1 MKRKK
6 QKAKV
11 SNNNLK
17 HNFVYSTV
25 FQIFTMIIPFI
36 TAPYVSRVLGAEGVG
51 IQSYTGSIQSYFLL
65 FAALGTASYG
75 NREISQARDKKEV
88 YSKKFYEIELIT
100 VLTGSVCLVAWLG
113 LILLDKKNQ
122 IYYIAMIPYI
132 FGTMFD
138 ISWFYNGL
146 ENFKITVMCNI
157 LFKTI
162 GIISIFAFVKD
173 QDDLVLYIL
182 IMAVTTMLANLSMWI
197 YLPHYVCKVN
207 PETLQ
212 IKEHFKQTFMYFIPT
227 IATSIYTVLDK
238 TLIGVITQNDAENGY
253 YEQATKIINMAKSV
267 SFNAVNAVVGV
278 RISYLF
284 VENKEKEIKSRIE
297 NSMNFILFM
306 AIGCGFGIA
315 GIASTFVPL
324 FFGEGYNRVV
334 DLLYI
339 FCPIITIIGISNCL
353 GSQYYTPS
361 GRRNDS
367 TKYLLCGA
375 CVNLILNLCL
385 IGRYGANGAAVASV
399 FAEFCITFL
408 YVKNCNGFM
417 RFGKIWSFMYKKIIA
432 GLLMFLVVINF
443 GIYLHMAKLL
453 VLACQVIMGII
464 TYLVVLMIEKD
475 KWINA
480 MIGEVVQKLE
490 RGKQ

>member
-1 MKRKK
+1 MKTKK
-6 QKAKV
+6 I
-11 SNNNLK
+11 NLK
-17 HNFVYSTV
+17 HNFIYSMV
-25 FQIFTMIIPFI
+25 FQIFTMITPFI
-36 TAPYVSRVLGAEGVG
+36 TAPYVSRVLGPDGIG

-100 VLTGSVCLVAWLG
+100 VFTCSICLIAWIVL
-113 LILLDKKNQ
+113 LLLDKKNQ

-146 ENFKITVMCNI
+146 ENFKTTVMCNM
-157 LFKTI
+157 LFKII
-162 GIISIFAFVKD
+162 GIISIFGLVKNKG
-173 QDDLVLYIL
+173 DLVLYIL

-197 YLPHYVCKVN
+197 YLPRYVCKVDYK
-207 PETLQ
+207 TLKL
-212 IKEHFKQTFMYFIPT
+212 KEHFKQTVMYFIPT

-284 VENKEKEIKSRIE
+284 VENKEEEIKSRIE

-315 GIASTFVPL
+315 GVATTFVPL
-324 FFGEGYNRVV
+324 FFGNGYDRVV
-334 DLLYI
+334 GLLYI

-367 TKYLLCGA
+367 TKYLLCGSA
-375 CVNLILNLCL
+375 VNLILNLCL
-385 IGRYGANGAAVASV
+385 IGKYGAYGAACASV
-399 FAEFCITFL
+399 IAEFCITFL

-417 RFGKIWSFMYKKIIA
+417 RFGKLLSCMSKKVIA
-432 GLLMFLVVINF
+432 GFLMFLVVI
-443 GIYLHMAKLL
+443 GLGKYLHMTKLL
-453 VLACQVIMGII
+453 VLVCQIVMGIG
-464 TYLVVLMIEKD
+464 TYLVVLIIEKD
-475 KWINA
+475 KWTKMMA
-480 MIGEVVQKLE
+480 YEFSRKL
-490 RGKQ
+490 RLR

>member
-1 MKRKK
+1 MKKE
-6 QKAKV
+6 
-11 SNNNLK
+11 SLK
-17 HNFVYSTV
+17 INFIFSTI
-25 FQIFTMIIPFI
+25 FQIFTMITPFI
-36 TAPYVSRVLGAEGVG
+36 TAPYVSRVLGPDGIG

-100 VLTGSVCLVAWLG
+100 VFTCSICLIAWIVL
-113 LILLDKKNQ
+113 LLLDKKNR

-146 ENFKITVMCNI
+146 ENFKTTVMCNMV
-157 LFKTI
+157 FKII
-162 GIISIFAFVKD
+162 GIISIFGLVKNK
-173 QDDLVLYIL
+173 DDLVLYIL
-182 IMAVTTMLANLSMWI
+182 IMAVATMLANLSMWI
-197 YLPHYVCKVN
+197 YLPRYVCKVDHK
-207 PETLQ
+207 TLKL
-212 IKEHFKQTFMYFIPT
+212 KEHFKQTVMYFIPT

-267 SFNAVNAVVGV
+267 AFNAVNAVVGV

-284 VENKEKEIKSRIE
+284 VEKKEEEIKSRIE

-315 GIASTFVPL
+315 GVANTFVPL
-324 FFGEGYNRVV
+324 FFGTGYERVV
-334 DLLYI
+334 GLLYV

-367 TKYLLCGA
+367 TKYLLCGSG
-375 CVNLILNLCL
+375 VNLILNLCL
-385 IGRYGANGAAVASV
+385 IGRYGAYGAAFASV
-399 FAEFCITFL
+399 VAELSITFL

-417 RFGKIWSFMYKKIIA
+417 KLGNLLRCMYKKIVA
-432 GLLMFLVVINF
+432 GLLMFFVVIGLEN
-443 GIYLHMAKLL
+443 YLHVSKLM
-453 VLACQVIMGII
+453 VLICQVVIGIA
-464 TYLVVLMIEKD
+464 TYLIVLMIEKD
-475 KWINA
+475 EWMLI
-480 MIGEVVQKLE
+480 ELR
-490 RGKQ
+490 RGVLYFKNKKGRS